1 MAGKSQSK
9 VKGLHKWHNRG
20 CPNKGTSRPTACN
33 CPWIGKYKS
42 IYKSL
47 GAWSGQDI
55 DPRTKSHAVAVL
67 NRLKAAVDN
76 GTYDPDGEQL
86 SLGSAQRVIDFVEEW
101 KTHYARERGLSS
113 NSLDSM
119 LGLLTKAFGR
129 RTMEQMAGASV
140 RIERWLNSIE
150 KERGWTSDNTWN
162 RYYELFNSLFN
173 RAMKWERLTT
183 NPMVL
188 IDKRVGSKKKF
199 ETRIEE
205 DVEDRLIAACDQ
217 LNRPQHQPHS
227 IRLTWEKVREIRR
240 RVERGERQKEV
251 AEEFGISTGL
261 CSQIVKGHAG
271 YLLHSGNPYML
282 WSRIAV
288 ESELCR
294 TTTRPAPVRWTR
306 RQHGADSRSP
316 RQDPPDTWPRSQLT
330 RCRSHWRPSPTSGG
344 GRSLAPNAA
353 LSSLR
358 RVEAGIL
365 AVTVTT
371 PGSSERHARR
381 LTAAQIP
388 EDFGESR
395 ERANHYMLGSP
406 E

>member
-1 MAGKSQSK
+1 MLWSRIAVESERCRTTTRPAPVRWTRRQHGADSRSPRQDPPDTWPRSQLTRCRSHWRPSPTS
-9 VKGLHKWHNRG
+9 GGGRSLA
-20 CPNKGTSRPTACN
+20 PN
-33 CPWIGKYKS
+33 
-42 IYKSL
+42 
-47 GAWSGQDI
+47 
-55 DPRTKSHAVAVL
+55 
-67 NRLKAAVDN
+67 AA
-76 GTYDPDGEQL
+76 
-86 SLGSAQRVIDFVEEW
+86 
-101 KTHYARERGLSS
+101 LSS
-113 NSLDSM
+113 L
-119 LGLLTKAFGR
+119 
-129 RTMEQMAGASV
+129 
-140 RIERWLNSIE
+140 
-150 KERGWTSDNTWN
+150 
-162 RYYELFNSLFN
+162 
-173 RAMKWERLTT
+173 
-183 NPMVL
+183 
-188 IDKRVGSKKKF
+188 
-199 ETRIEE
+199 
-205 DVEDRLIAACDQ
+205 
-217 LNRPQHQPHS
+217 
-227 IRLTWEKVREIRR
+227 R
-240 RVERGERQKEV
+240 RVEAGILAVTVTTPGSSERHARRLTAAQIPEDFGESRER
-251 AEEFGISTGL
+251 A
-261 CSQIVKGHAG
+261 
-271 YLLHSGNPYML
+271 NPYML

-288 ESELCR
+288 ESERCR

>member
-1 MAGKSQSK
+1 MPTRESPGVGTRRSAVRGAENRDAEAAD
-9 VKGLHKWHNRG
+9 GLAEDAL
-20 CPNKGTSRPTACN
+20 RPPPVLHSA
-33 CPWIGKYKS
+33 S
-42 IYKSL
+42 D
-47 GAWSGQDI
+47 SGQPSLI
-55 DPRTKSHAVAVL
+55 AKRLSLIQPSQTPCPARLRSLAESTHWNTIPLTVTSHALHSVLDAVST
-67 NRLKAAVDN
+67 LKAKASSEVAIR
-76 GTYDPDGEQL
+76 PEELL
-86 SLGSAQRVIDFVEEW
+86 SLLCKRGSTNAITMSELMSILRHLELHGHI
-101 KTHYARERGLSS
+101 
-113 NSLDSM
+113 SLLDDAE
-119 LGLLTKAFGR
+119 GEPA
-129 RTMEQMAGASV
+129 
-140 RIERWLNSIE
+140 I
-150 KERGWTSDNTWN
+150 
-162 RYYELFNSLFN
+162 
-173 RAMKWERLTT
+173 
-183 NPMVL
+183 L
-188 IDKRVGSKKKF
+188 IYPV
-199 ETRIEE
+199 
-205 DVEDRLIAACDQ
+205 
-217 LNRPQHQPHS
+217 
-227 IRLTWEKVREIRR
+227 
-240 RVERGERQKEV
+240 
-251 AEEFGISTGL
+251 
-261 CSQIVKGHAG
+261 AG

-288 ESELCR
+288 ESERCR

-330 RCRSHWRPSPTSGG
+330 RCRSHWRPSPPSGG

>member
-1 MAGKSQSK
+1 MTLWRR
-9 VKGLHKWHNRG
+9 V
-20 CPNKGTSRPTACN
+20 RPDTLEL
-33 CPWIGKYKS
+33 PEFGV
-42 IYKSL
+42 L
-47 GAWSGQDI
+47 FLL
-55 DPRTKSHAVAVL
+55 VATIV
-67 NRLKAAVDN
+67 A
-76 GTYDPDGEQL
+76 
-86 SLGSAQRVIDFVEEW
+86 
-101 KTHYARERGLSS
+101 
-113 NSLDSM
+113 
-119 LGLLTKAFGR
+119 GLLTRVAKAQKPALDLVFPDPVLTITGAASLSYNSVPWLILLLA
-129 RTMEQMAGASV
+129 RTEAPV
-140 RIERWLNSIE
+140 WV
-150 KERGWTSDNTWN
+150 
-162 RYYELFNSLFN
+162 SLVYV
-173 RAMKWERLTT
+173 LT
-183 NPMVL
+183 VL
-188 IDKRVGSKKKF
+188 IY
-199 ETRIEE
+199 
-205 DVEDRLIAACDQ
+205 LI
-217 LNRPQHQPHS
+217 S
-227 IRLTWEKVREIRR
+227 
-240 RVERGERQKEV
+240 
-251 AEEFGISTGL
+251 
-261 CSQIVKGHAG
+261 G